1 MTRRWPE
8 SWHATTESVGKA
20 LVLHSDQ
27 SCSLNIMFLDSSRKL
42 GSVNLACTG
51 HNTPFHT
58 ITCFP
63 VVRDSTSLCSS
74 LINLGLAGFLL
85 LLHIRACVICFP
97 LHQSLTNLLS

>member
-27 SCSLNIMFLDSSRKL
+27 REMHLCCLNIMFLDSSRKL
-42 GSVNLACTG
+42 RFVNLACTG

-58 ITCFP
+58 IK
-63 VVRDSTSLCSS
+63 
-74 LINLGLAGFLL
+74 
-85 LLHIRACVICFP
+85 CFP
-97 LHQSLTNLLS
+97 LVHGFNLFVFLARKS